1 MENMRAVFVDVDSL
15 DVLAI
20 NVSAQ
25 VSTLVEDEALF
36 AGASGAVCERRS
48 EKARAYDEVVEF
60 FHSTNIIL
68 KNI

>member
-25 VSTLVEDEALF
+25 VSTLVDDQALF
-36 AGASGAVCERRS
+36 AGASGAVRKYCS
-48 EKARAYDEVVEF
+48 EKA
-60 FHSTNIIL
+60 
-68 KNI
+68 